1 MWLLRPSDATSERVR
16 CHMAG
21 ANVGC
26 GTVTANFDRAEKH
39 YTVVEAGAF
48 LGCNSTLVAP
58 VNVGQ
63 GAYVAAGTVVTE
75 DVPPQAL
82 AISRPRG
89 QIKKDWALK
98 NKLPEP

>member
-1 MWLLRPSDATSERVR
+1 M
-16 CHMAG
+16 
-21 ANVGC
+21 GC

-39 YTVVEAGAF
+39 YTVIEDNAF

-58 VNVGQ
+58 VNVGR
-63 GAYVAAGTVVTE
+63 GAYVAAGSVITE

-82 AISRPRG
+82 AISRARE
-89 QIKKDWALK
+89 QLKKDWALK